1 MEETEIV
8 QIVTIFFSS
17 NQIEELSIQLYDS
30 RDEQLVNVNLTAIS
44 LKMKTKTIK

>member
-30 RDEQLVNVNLTAIS
+30 RDEQLVNVNLKNYTTHS
-44 LKMKTKTIK
+44 LRLCR

>member
-1 MEETEIV
+1 MEETDIV

-30 RDEQLVNVNLTAIS
+30 RDEQLVNVNLKNYTTYS
-44 LKMKTKTIK
+44 LRLCL